1 MNNSVA
7 VLIAKGLRK
16 TYTSGPQSVTV
27 WKDVDI
33 ELAAGETLAI
43 VGSSGSGKTTLLNVL
58 GGLDSLD
65 EGQVL
70 LAGEDVHA
78 LGEAA
83 RTRLRNQSI
92 GFVYQFHH
100 LLPEF
105 SALENVMLP
114 QLLAG
119 IATPLAEQRAL
130 ECLERLGMASR
141 RDHKP
146 SELSGGERQRTA
158 IARAIVNRP
167 RLVLMDEPTGNLDQ
181 QTAAQ
186 VEAVMLELIE
196 QVDTAFVLVTHD
208 ESLARRMNRCLRLK
222 GQTLVPVEVDA
233 GVVSA

>member
-7 VLIAKGLRK
+7 VLIARGLRK

-33 ELAAGETLAI
+33 ELVAGETLAI

-233 GVVSA
+233 VVASA